1 MFAPYGFTVSVDEHR
16 ISFTGASPRDF
27 LDAEHAHHPLSV
39 AAKGVLEAR
48 GELEALRQRLL
59 AIFEAGNEDPH
70 AFRTTRRYVI
80 ATARR

>member
-1 MFAPYGFTVSVDEHR
+1 
-16 ISFTGASPRDF
+16 
-27 LDAEHAHHPLSV
+27 
-39 AAKGVLEAR
+39 VLEAR